1 MGWKN
6 ISHYFIFREIKI
18 CSIISSMGEEELKP
32 ESSLLPCIVA
42 DSAAFLRNVQMQ
54 ELAERVVT
62 IQDVLNEIRDAAT
75 RQRLAVLP
83 YELDFREPSIESVKF
98 VTDFSKKT
106 GGFESLS
113 ATDMRVLAL
122 TYQLEREFC
131 GDANIR
137 KEPTKKAVVV
147 TKKKMVADNQMAGFY
162 YEKRSGSKGKGVEAE
177 EKPST
182 DDNSQMEEGEPIET
196 DQPDDTQ
203 DSVGDEKPVEYEK
216 VVVDV

>member
-1 MGWKN
+1 
-6 ISHYFIFREIKI
+6 
-18 CSIISSMGEEELKP
+18 
-32 ESSLLPCIVA
+32 
-42 DSAAFLRNVQMQ
+42 MQ

-106 GGFESLS
+106 GDFKSLS

-122 TYQLEREFC
+122 MYQLEKEYC

-137 KEPTKKAVVV
+137 KEPTRKAVVV

-162 YEKRSGSKGKGVEAE
+162 YEKKSGNKGKGVEAE
-177 EKPST
+177 EKPNT
-182 DDNSQMEEGEPIET
+182 DDNSRMEEGESIVSIEESESIVET
-196 DQPDDTQ
+196 HQSDDTQ
-203 DSVGDEKPVEYEK
+203 DSVGDEKPSVEYEK
-216 VVVDV
+216 LVVDVDMEDQTDDGDKSHDEDG